1 MLREFTNEID
11 TGKSHT
17 GPVLRMSQTG
27 EPNLKTVV
35 PALALHSFSKSIEI
49 PHGLRNQSLAACQTS
64 ARLSALLDRF
74 GIRVFGDLHGRK
86 VVDFAWERN
95 CGPKT
100 LYELDLLARGARF
113 KNGKASPNTYRGAF
127 ADILH
132 ARSRNS
138 GINANETVAAD
149 MHEDPARFAIPESIF
164 HLPFPELPITTRLA
178 NVLHSIGARSLG
190 DLNGRNAFELLQY
203 KACGWRTISEVQHL
217 IERAVAGEFDVGQT
231 EQATAAAELLSL
243 LERGLAKLPLRDRQ
257 FLLAK
262 IGGFANNGR
271 GRGADLLCL
280 SHAEIGRQYGLT
292 RARVHKVFGKSLESL
307 RKSWGPRIPRLLQAI
322 RWRCLSMICPL
333 TPELLEI
340 WIGPPAAPSQ
350 RAAMRSDFRR
360 LQLSMKAHV
369 RLIAALDK
377 SIPCWLEMRH
387 KVQHTAD
394 SIRRFDLALAR
405 VVCAAGGQITVAEAY
420 RKLSTITARDY
431 RRLTIDAFLEMLRGV
446 EFTIVE
452 FKDPRAPTLRLPVS
466 NGKNPSVQVRTDQS
480 PLRDKTNPKSI
491 PFFST
496 KNVFREH
503 AAIISR

>member
-1 MLREFTNEID
+1 
-11 TGKSHT
+11 
-17 GPVLRMSQTG
+17 
-27 EPNLKTVV
+27 V

-86 VVDFAWERN
+86 VVDFAWEKN

-100 LYELDLLARGARF
+100 LYELDLLARRARF
-113 KNGKASPNTYRGAF
+113 NNGKASPNAHRDAF
-127 ADILH
+127 ADVLH
-132 ARSRNS
+132 ARSRDGDMN
-138 GINANETVAAD
+138 GNEAIAAE
-149 MHEDPARFAIPESIF
+149 MHEDPANFAIPESIF
-164 HLPFPELPITTRLA
+164 HLPFEELPITTRLA
-178 NVLHSIGARSLG
+178 NVLRSIGARSLG

-217 IERAVAGEFDVGQT
+217 IERAVAGEFNVGQT
-231 EQATAAAELLSL
+231 EQATTAAELLSL

-262 IGGFANNGR
+262 IGGLANDGR

-292 RARVHKVFGKSLESL
+292 RARIHKVFGSSLDSL
-307 RKSWGPRIPRLLQAI
+307 RKSWGPRIPRLLQLI

-340 WIGPPAAPSQ
+340 WTGMPVASSR
-350 RAAMRSDFRR
+350 RAATQGDFSG

-369 RLIAALDK
+369 RLIAALDN
-377 SIPCWLEMRH
+377 SIPCWLETRH
-387 KVQHTAD
+387 KPKHTVD
-394 SIRRFDLALAR
+394 SIRQFELVLAR
-405 VVCAAGGQITVAEAY
+405 VVCAAGGKITVAEAY

-431 RRLTIDAFLEMLRGV
+431 RHLTIDAFLEMLRAV

-452 FKDPRAPTLRLPVS
+452 FKDPRAPTLRIPVS
-466 NGKNPSVQVRTDQS
+466 NRKNACLQVRTNQS

-496 KNVFREH
+496 KNIFREH
-503 AAIISR
+503 AAIISH